1 MKCDVYVSMVGDLF
15 HIGHLNILKYAS
27 RLGVITVGLLT
38 DEAVETYKRT
48 PIVSYENR
56 KTIVSAIRYVDSVVP
71 QETHSYK
78 PNILKYRP
86 RVLVHGDD
94 WKEGVQQDVRNE
106 VVKTLEEVGGTL
118 IEVPYTK
125 GISTTQL
132 IERVRC
138 T

>member
-71 QETHSYK
+71 QETHSYR

-94 WKEGVQQDVRNE
+94 WRNGVQQDVRNE

-118 IEVPYTK
+118 IEVPYTE

-132 IERVRC
+132 LKKIQC
-138 T
+138 M

>member
-71 QETHSYK
+71 RETHSYR

-132 IERVRC
+132 IDKVRC

>member
-15 HIGHLNILKYAS
+15 HVGHLNILEYAS
-27 RLGVITVGLLT
+27 HLGVITVGLLT

-71 QETHSYK
+71 QETHSYR

-132 IERVRC
+132 IDKVRC

>member
-15 HIGHLNILKYAS
+15 HIGHLNILEYAS
-27 RLGVITVGLLT
+27 RLGDITVGLLT
-38 DEAVETYKRT
+38 DEAVKTYKRS
-48 PIVSYENR
+48 PIVSYEDR

-71 QETHSYK
+71 QETHSYR

-94 WKEGVQQDVRNE
+94 WKKGVQQDVRNE

-125 GISTTQL
+125 GISTTKL
-132 IERVRC
+132 IDKVRC

>member
-38 DEAVETYKRT
+38 DEAVESYKRT

-71 QETHSYK
+71 QETHSYR